1 VADSPKA
8 WLWVIGQ
15 GRMSYQLLTHSQ
27 QGPMDKNLT
36 LLSLGH
42 NLKVWHKK
50 EKKKRKTYIYI
61 YIYI

>member
-1 VADSPKA
+1 MVPVWVADSPKA

-15 GRMSYQLLTHSQ
+15 GLMGYQILTHSQ

-42 NLKVWHKK
+42 NLKFGTKK
-50 EKKKRKTYIYI
+50 IKIE
-61 YIYI
+61 